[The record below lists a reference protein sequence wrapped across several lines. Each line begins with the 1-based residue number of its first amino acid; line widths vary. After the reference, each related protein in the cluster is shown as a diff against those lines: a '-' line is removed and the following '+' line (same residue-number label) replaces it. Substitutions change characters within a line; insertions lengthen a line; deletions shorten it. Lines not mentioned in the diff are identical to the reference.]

1 MEIKNFTPRLY
12 QERILDS
19 CLKKNTLVVLPTGL
33 GKTKIGIL
41 AAVERMRM
49 FPSTKAL
56 FLTPTKPLAAQIQ
69 REFKE
74 CTDINEKEVVLCT
87 GEVDPEEREKQ
98 LQNARVVVSTPQ
110 TVSND
115 VVNGKIKLEE
125 FSLLV
130 LDEAHRCVK
139 EYAYTWLCKSY
150 MKTAKYPRVV
160 GLTASPGADNETIS
174 QVCKNAFVEDI
185 EVRSEED
192 EDVKTYVQEVDIEW
206 IKVDL
211 PSEFKAVQEVLSGV
225 YNEKMNAIR
234 KLGMIGSNSL
244 SKKERLGV
252 LASFQGRLGRGDKDF
267 RVMRAVSLLAEALK
281 VEHALEMLETQG
293 REALC
298 SYLENLFAEAER
310 TKVRAVKMLARDA
323 NMLVALVKARELVEK
338 KVEHQKVS
346 VLKQIVKNEVEKDL
360 RVKIIIFNQY
370 RDSAKKIEVEL
381 NKIEGVVAS
390 VFVGQAKKRGTG
402 LSQKEQMLLLKQ
414 FGEGK
419 VNCIVSTSIGE
430 EGLDIPK
437 VDLVVFFEPIPS
449 AIRSIQRRGRTAR
462 TERGRVV
469 VLMTRNTRDEA
480 YHWVAVHK
488 ERNMHRV
495 IQELKKK
502 LVFQPGEKQGSLLSF
517 NEEQI
522 KVVVD
527 ARESAMIKELASQ
540 GLSVEAKSLD
550 VADIVVSERVGIERK
565 TVEDFLASMID
576 KRLMQ
581 QVRELRKNFER
592 PLLVLEGEEDI
603 YALRKIHPNAIR
615 GMLAAIAVSY
625 AVPII
630 RTKNAVDTALLIK
643 TIARRERGEGEREF
657 SVRVQKKPLTTK
669 ELQEFVVE
677 SLPGVGPVIAKNLL
691 KDLKSVKSVVNASV
705 EELKKVEGLGEK
717 KAKEI
722 REVLDELYD

>member
-115 VVNGKIKLEE
+115 VVNGKIRLEE

-192 EDVKTYVQEVDIEW
+192 EDVKPYVQEVDIEW

-244 SKKERLGV
+244 SKKEMLGV

-293 REALC
+293 CEALC

-338 KVEHQKVS
+338 KVEHPKVS

-370 RDSAKKIEVEL
+370 RDSAKKIEGEL

-643 TIARRERGEGEREF
+643 TIARREREEGEREF